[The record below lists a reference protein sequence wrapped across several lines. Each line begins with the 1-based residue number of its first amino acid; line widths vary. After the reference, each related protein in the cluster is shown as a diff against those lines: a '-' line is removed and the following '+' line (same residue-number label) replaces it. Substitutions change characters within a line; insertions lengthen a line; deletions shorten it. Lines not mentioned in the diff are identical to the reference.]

1 MVLSA
6 VFMIVILAFATFSVD
21 FGYIVLVNQE
31 MQSAVDSAALAAA
44 QELQLAP
51 DGGQDQVVDAAVDT
65 CRSQSGR
72 WSQPGA
78 STQN

>member
-1 MVLSA
+1 MRSIREFSHDDSVSRRGAILILAA

-31 MQSAVDSAALAAA
+31 LQSAVDSAALAAA

-51 DGGQDQVVDAAVDT
+51 EG
-65 CRSQSGR
+65 
-72 WSQPGA
+72 
-78 STQN
+78 